1 MNAEFF
7 TQLRASC
14 IQRKIP
20 LISPESQTLLQSL
33 LEKYQPKRCLEIGAA
48 VGYSSMIIAHT
59 IQKRGWTLT
68 SFEVAYPSYLEAQH
82 YIHQQKISNIML
94 YPFDITKT
102 QSLWDLFPRKCDFVF
117 IDAQKSQYGTY
128 LEKIQ
133 AYLSPEN
140 IVLLDDILKYQT
152 KLTWLYEFL
161 NKNQINYE
169 ILPSEEWDA
178 MMLIKNCPTNSASTL
193 LA

>member
-59 IQKRGWTLT
+59 IQKRG
-68 SFEVAYPSYLEAQH
+68 
-82 YIHQQKISNIML
+82 
-94 YPFDITKT
+94 
-102 QSLWDLFPRKCDFVF
+102 
-117 IDAQKSQYGTY
+117 
-128 LEKIQ
+128 
-133 AYLSPEN
+133 
-140 IVLLDDILKYQT
+140 
-152 KLTWLYEFL
+152 
-161 NKNQINYE
+161 
-169 ILPSEEWDA
+169 
-178 MMLIKNCPTNSASTL
+178 
-193 LA
+193 